1 MSLSKKRK
9 KELREEYEK
18 KLGGEWV
25 KWVENQHTYSP
36 FEWVEYMSENKN

>member
-18 KLGGEWV
+18 KLGREWV
-25 KWVENQHTYSP
+25 KWVENQPTYSP
-36 FEWVEYMSENKN
+36 FEWVEYMSENRN

>member
-1 MSLSKKRK
+1 MKLTKKRK

-25 KWVENQHTYSP
+25 KWVENQPTYSP
-36 FEWVEYMSENKN
+36 LERVEYMSKNRN